1 MSAERDICMAYSATA
16 SHGMVVAPH
25 HLAADSGAAVL
36 RDGGSAIE
44 AMVAAAAT
52 IAVVYPHMTGL
63 GGDGFWLIY
72 EPGQMPVAI
81 DASGAAGL
89 RVTPDL
95 YASEHDGGAAVIPAR
110 GPLAANTVAGTVS
123 GWALA
128 LAHDRRQ
135 VGPGSGSGAAAN
147 GDVGGARLPLAR
159 LLADAIALAETGFPV
174 SAGQARLAAEKRA
187 ELQAVSGFAQAFLQG
202 GEGPEAGENF
212 CQPALAATLR
222 RLAEAGLDDFY
233 GGDLGREIAAGLER
247 AGSPLSADDLAR
259 HRARFVPPLSVDL
272 SVGRIYNLPPPTQ
285 GMASLMILG
294 LFDRLGVREADGFA
308 HVHGLVEATKSAF
321 RLRDRHLGDPG
332 RVTKEPQDLLSGPAL
347 DRLVSGIS
355 RDRAAPWPHPA
366 APGDTVWMGAVDRQ
380 GRAVSF
386 IQSLYWEFGS
396 GVVLPETGITW
407 QNRGSAFVLDPSA
420 PRALAP
426 GRRPFHTL
434 NPALAR
440 LRDGRVIAYGTMGG
454 DGQPQTQAAILTRA
468 AWFGQPLEQTVSAPR
483 WLLGRTWGD
492 DTTSL
497 RLEGRFP
504 LGVVGALRAAGH
516 AVDLVEPFSQAM
528 GHAGAVALHADGT
541 IEGAADPRSD
551 GAAVGV

>member
-1 MSAERDICMAYSATA
+1 MAYGASA
-16 SHGMVVAPH
+16 SNGMVVAPH

-81 DASGAAGL
+81 DASGAAGS

-95 YASEHDGGAAVIPAR
+95 YATDRSDRAAIPTR

-135 VGPGSGSGAAAN
+135 AGPGSGPAAGGAN
-147 GDVGGARLPLAR
+147 RGGARMPLAR
-159 LLADAIALAETGFPV
+159 LLADAIALAEHGFPTTD
-174 SAGQARLAAEKRA
+174 SQARLAAEKRG
-187 ELQAVSGFAQAFLQG
+187 ELEGIFGFAQAFLPDGETPNPG
-202 GEGPEAGENF
+202 GMF
-212 CQPALAATLR
+212 QQPALAATLS
-222 RLAEAGLDDFY
+222 RLAEAGLEDFY
-233 GGDLGREIAAGLER
+233 GGDLGREIAAELEM
-247 AGSPLSADDLAR
+247 AGSPLITDDLTS

-272 SVGRIYNLPPPTQ
+272 SVGRVYNLPPPTQ

-294 LFDRLGVREADGFA
+294 LFDRLKVREADSFA
-308 HVHGLVEATKSAF
+308 HVHAVVEATKSAF

-332 RVTKEPQDLLSGPAL
+332 RVTKEPQDLLAGPAL
-347 DRLVSGIS
+347 DRLAAGIA

-366 APGDTVWMGAVDRQ
+366 APGDTVWLGAIDGQ

-386 IQSLYWEFGS
+386 IQSLYWEYGS
-396 GVVLPETGITW
+396 GVVLPGTGIVW
-407 QNRGSAFVLDPSA
+407 QNRGSAFVLDPAA
-420 PRALAP
+420 PRALGP

-440 LRDGRVIAYGTMGG
+440 LRDGRVLVYGTMGG

-468 AWFGQPLEQTVSAPR
+468 AWFDQPLEQTVSAPR

-504 LGVVGALRAAGH
+504 LGVVGALRDAGH
-516 AVDLVEPFSQAM
+516 KIDLVEPFSQVM
-528 GHAGAVALHADGT
+528 GHAGAVAWNPDGT
-541 IEGAADPRSD
+541 IDGAADPRSD
-551 GAAVGV
+551 GAAAGA